1 MIKLCYKQETKD
13 TVMEINSGPSIQ
25 TQIEVL
31 KKAEDVQE
39 QAVTQLLND
48 SAQQLQEQQ
57 KSVQETQKNSGATL
71 TGLGIGLDI
80 TG

>member
-1 MIKLCYKQETKD
+1 
-13 TVMEINSGPSIQ
+13 MEINSGPSIQ

-57 KSVQETQKNSGATL
+57 QSVQETQKASGAAL
-71 TGLGIGLDI
+71 TGLGTGLDI